1 MNDALVR
8 FVEGFFAL
16 IQTGADTFVGI
27 ATGIIPTLLILMTL
41 VNLIVRLIGP
51 ERVERTAEKL
61 TGNVFA
67 RYLVLPV
74 ISVIVLM
81 NPLAT
86 TMGRF
91 LKEEHKPGFIDATES
106 FFHPPLGLFPHINP
120 AEIFVYMGI
129 AIGIQTLGL
138 SLAPM
143 AVRAFLAGLVV
154 ILVRGIITE
163 RIMALMMARRGITVD
178 SLYEVAEE
186 QPRAAMF

>member
-1 MNDALVR
+1 M
-8 FVEGFFAL
+8 
-16 IQTGADTFVGI
+16 
-27 ATGIIPTLLILMTL
+27 
-41 VNLIVRLIGP
+41 
-51 ERVERTAEKL
+51 
-61 TGNVFA
+61 FA